1 MKLSKKSQY
10 ACLALIDLGE
20 NHEKGYQRIFEI
32 AERKEIPKRFLEQI
46 LLILKRGGYVISR
59 KGAEGGYKLAKRPEN
74 STLAEIIRLM
84 DGALAPVDSV
94 STFFYDHTPVEKS
107 EKLLA
112 LFKEIRDYVAVKM
125 EATTI
130 EHLLP

>member
-1 MKLSKKSQY
+1 MRLSKKSQY

-20 NHEKGYQRIFEI
+20 NREKGYQRIFEI

-46 LLILKRGGYVISR
+46 LLILKRGGYVTSR

-74 STLAEIIRLM
+74 ITLAEIIRLM

-94 STFFYDHTPVEKS
+94 STFFYDHTPAEKS

-112 LFKEIRDYVAVKM
+112 FFKEIRDYVSAKM

-130 EHLLP
+130 AHLLP

>member
-1 MKLSKKSQY
+1 MRLSKKSQY

-20 NHEKGYQRIFEI
+20 NYEQGYQRIFKI

-46 LLILKRGGYVISR
+46 LLILKRGGYVTSR
-59 KGAEGGYKLAKRPEN
+59 KGAKGGYKLAKKAEN
-74 STLAEIIRLM
+74 ITVAEIIRLM